1 MLILRGSYI
10 DFWFILTSP
19 TERVA
24 VNRVSQCMTS
34 ASELFH
40 IRRHRLGRN
49 DIDSSF
55 HSSPSSDFHHH
66 HRLHDSDDDDSPRI
80 RRHYNVRRL
89 RHHVP
94 SYFPSFSCTYLR
106 FKPYFFFI
114 IFYCLLKLI
123 IARFWLELFYHST
136 ILDRTRRKV

>member
-1 MLILRGSYI
+1 
-10 DFWFILTSP
+10 
-19 TERVA
+19 
-24 VNRVSQCMTS
+24 VNRVWQCMTS

-55 HSSPSSDFHHH
+55 HSSPSPDFHHH

-94 SYFPSFSCTYLR
+94 SYFPTHMFNSNPIFHHFLLFIQIDNCEVLAYN
-106 FKPYFFFI
+106 YFITVQF
-114 IFYCLLKLI
+114 LI
-123 IARFWLELFYHST
+123 ELVEKYN
-136 ILDRTRRKV
+136 D